1 MSFNLNYFPAFDGT
15 NYGYWKAMMRLFLK
29 SIDVWHIAES
39 GLNPPDAATAE
50 WTVVQTSAHLSNGK
64 ALNAFSC
71 SFTICILTNFTLTIY
86 LRGMGNIGN
95 NI

>member
-64 ALNAFSC
+64 A
-71 SFTICILTNFTLTIY
+71 CILTNFTLTIY